1 MRELLRCRAMAAE
14 CRKKMAVQPENRR
27 KWEIEA
33 LQWDKRALDFIS
45 RQFRREAPRRSTNPS
60 ARASLNVDG
69 LSIDSHS

>member
-14 CRKKMAVQPENRR
+14 CRKKMVVQPENSR

-45 RQFRREAPRRSTNPS
+45 SQLRAPPDSNPS
-60 ARASLNVDG
+60 ARTSSNVDG
-69 LSIDSHS
+69 LSFDSHS